1 MTRRNCSHG
10 VVIQLVPQLKIL
22 VCIEPQDL
30 RMGIDSL
37 AAVCRQRLDADPF
50 SGALFVFRNRA
61 ATSVRML
68 VYDGDGFWLCTKRLS
83 RGKLAWRTDVDDAPL
98 CPLAA
103 RQLQVLLNNGNPS
116 SAVSLQ

>member
-1 MTRRNCSHG
+1 
-10 VVIQLVPQLKIL
+10 VIQLVPQLKIL

-30 RMGIDSL
+30 RKGIDSL
-37 AAVCRQRLDADPF
+37 AAVCRQHLDADLF
-50 SGALFVFRNRA
+50 SGALFVLRNRA

-83 RGKLAWRTDVDDAPL
+83 RGKLAWWPSVDDSTPL
-98 CPLAA
+98 CSLAA

-116 SAVSLQ
+116 SADFAPEWRRLP

>member
-1 MTRRNCSHG
+1 
-10 VVIQLVPQLKIL
+10 VIQLVPQLKIF

-30 RMGIDSL
+30 RKGIDGL

-61 ATSVRML
+61 ATSVRLL
-68 VYDGDGFWLCTKRLS
+68 VYDGDGYWLCTKRLS
-83 RGKLAWRTDVDDAPL
+83 RGRLSWWPTADASPL

-116 SAVSLQ
+116 GASFAPEWRRLS